1 MVSVFENSE
10 GLIYYRK
17 EIKMKFSDFKKSVDD
32 GLKATLTE
40 DESSERVKNL
50 EAILNIVNTINRSL
64 ILEDVLQLVLKNAI
78 RLTNSERGFIVLQN
92 PNNELEFKLG
102 LNSENET
109 LSKQSFEISTTVV
122 EDVFLNGQSI
132 FIEGAQSDATYDPTR
147 SILKL
152 DLQTIL
158 CSPLI
163 TNGKKIG
170 VIYVDS
176 KHLHKIKVREITG
189 TFEILAGQAATAIRN
204 AQLYDGQ
211 LNAFNAL
218 QEANAQLIQAERKVL
233 KSGIDAEIGQSLQ
246 GLVHLALLETES
258 LMRIIEKSHFDFKT
272 QKENVDDL
280 LFDRLKLKSKV
291 AADSIR
297 NIQKYAQVLLETS
310 IMDLNKDNGDLNRV
324 IQSVIKYLSP
334 LKKFLAITFKTEL
347 NQLPMCNFDSEQIQ
361 HLLVHLITNSA
372 DAKKDATITVKSYKK
387 DDWIFVEIEDD
398 GPGFPEKLRV
408 NPSDAFNLSK
418 NGYGL
423 FLCKSIIDKHKGEIK
438 ILPGKNGAAVHF
450 AIPIVH

>member
-1 MVSVFENSE
+1 
-10 GLIYYRK
+10 
-17 EIKMKFSDFKKSVDD
+17 MKFSEFKKNVDD
-32 GLKATLTE
+32 GIKNVIT
-40 DESSERVKNL
+40 DDDSSERMKSL

-64 ILEDVLQLVLKNAI
+64 ILEDVLELVLKNAI
-78 RLTNSERGFIVLQN
+78 RLTNSERGFVVLHGEN
-92 PNNELEFKLG
+92 GELEFKLG
-102 LNSENET
+102 LNNENEN
-109 LSKQSFEISTTVV
+109 LPKQSFEVSKTVV
-122 EDVFLNGQSI
+122 EDVFRNGQSI
-132 FIEGAQSDATYDPTR
+132 FIEGAQSDATYDTTR

-211 LNAFNAL
+211 LNAYNAL
-218 QEANAQLIQAERKVL
+218 QEANAQLIRAERRVL
-233 KSGIDAEIGQSLQ
+233 KSGIDSEIGQSLQ

-258 LMRIIEKSHFDFKT
+258 LLRTIEKT
-272 QKENVDDL
+272 QTDYESVQQIDDL

-310 IMDLNKDNGDLNRV
+310 VTDLNKENNDLNRT

-334 LKKFLAITFKTEL
+334 LKKFGLVTFKTEL
-347 NQLPMCNFDSEQIQ
+347 NTLPLCDFDPEQIQ
-361 HLLVHLITNSA
+361 HLLVHLITNSV
-372 DAKKDATITVKSYKK
+372 DANKNATVTIRSFSDKQNNC
-387 DDWIFVEIEDD
+387 VEVLDD
-398 GPGFPEKLRV
+398 GPGFPETIKQ
-408 NPSDAFNLSK
+408 NPTAVFNLS
-418 NGYGL
+418 NGGYGL
-423 FLCKSIIDKHKGEIK
+423 FLCKSIIDKHNGEIK
-438 ILPGKNGAAVHF
+438 IKPSDKGALVHF
-450 AIPIVH
+450 SLPFNMQ

>member
-1 MVSVFENSE
+1 
-10 GLIYYRK
+10 
-17 EIKMKFSDFKKSVDD
+17 MKFSDFKKNIDDEIKSVI
-32 GLKATLTE
+32 LET
-40 DESSERVKNL
+40 ESSDRLKSL

-64 ILEDVLQLVLKNAI
+64 ILEDVLELVLQNAI

-92 PNNELEFKLG
+92 AESELEFKLG
-102 LNSENET
+102 LNEQNEN
-109 LSKQSFEISTTVV
+109 LPKNLFEVSNTVV
-122 EDVFLNGQSI
+122 EDVFRNGQSI
-132 FIEGAQSDATYDPTR
+132 FLEGAQSDTAFDTTK

-176 KHLHKIKVREITG
+176 KRLHKIKVREITG

-204 AQLYDGQ
+204 AQLYDNQ
-211 LNAFNAL
+211 INAYNAL
-218 QEANAQLIQAERKVL
+218 QEANAQLIQAERRVL
-233 KSGIDAEIGQSLQ
+233 KSGIDSEIGQALQ

-258 LMRIIEKSHFDFKT
+258 QLRTIEKSQSEFDTTK
-272 QKENVDDL
+272 QLDDL

-310 IMDLNKDNGDLNRV
+310 VTDLNKENNDLNKT

-334 LKKFLAITFKTEL
+334 LKKFNAVTFKTEL
-347 NQLPMCNFDSEQIQ
+347 NTLPLCDFDPEQIQ
-361 HLLVHLITNSA
+361 HLLVHLFTNSVNA
-372 DAKKDATITVKSYKK
+372 SKNATITIRSYKK
-387 DDWIFVEIEDD
+387 ENRNIVDVQDD
-398 GPGFPEKLRV
+398 GPGFAEKFKK
-408 NPSDAFNLSK
+408 NQATIFNLS
-418 NGYGL
+418 NGGYGL
-423 FLCKSIIDKHKGEIK
+423 FLCKNIIDKHKGEIK
-438 ILPGKNGAAVHF
+438 ILNSDKGALIQF
-450 AIPIVH
+450 SLPNN

>member
-1 MVSVFENSE
+1 
-10 GLIYYRK
+10 
-17 EIKMKFSDFKKSVDD
+17 MKFSEFKKNIDD
-32 GLKATLTE
+32 GIKNVIA
-40 DESSERVKNL
+40 DNESSDRTKSL

-64 ILEDVLQLVLKNAI
+64 ILEDVLELVLKNAI
-78 RLTNSERGFIVLQN
+78 RLTQSERGFIVLQN
-92 PNNELEFKLG
+92 TTGDLEFKLG
-102 LNSENET
+102 LNEQNEN
-109 LSKQSFEISTTVV
+109 LPKQLFEVSNTVV
-122 EDVFLNGQSI
+122 EDVFKNGQSI
-132 FIEGAQSDATYDPTR
+132 FLEGAQSDTAYDTTK

-204 AQLYDGQ
+204 AQLYDNQ
-211 LNAFNAL
+211 INAYNAL

-233 KSGIDAEIGQSLQ
+233 KSGIDTEIGQALQ

-258 LMRIIEKSHFDFKT
+258 LLRTIEKSQSEFDT
-272 QKENVDDL
+272 NQELDDL

-310 IMDLNKDNGDLNRV
+310 VTDLNKDNNDLNRT

-334 LKKFLAITFKTEL
+334 LKKFSSVTFKTEL
-347 NQLPMCNFDSEQIQ
+347 NTLPLCDFDPEQIQ
-361 HLLVHLITNSA
+361 HLLVHLFTNSVNA
-372 DAKKDATITVKSYKK
+372 NKNATITIRSYIKENK
-387 DDWIFVEIEDD
+387 NCVDVLDD
-398 GPGFPEKLRV
+398 GPGFSEKYKA
-408 NPSDAFNLSK
+408 NPAAIFNLS
-418 NGYGL
+418 NGGYGL
-423 FLCKSIIDKHKGEIK
+423 FLCKNVIDKHKGEIK
-438 ILPGKNGAAVHF
+438 ILNSEKGALIHF
-450 AIPIVH
+450 SLPVN

>member
-1 MVSVFENSE
+1 
-10 GLIYYRK
+10 
-17 EIKMKFSDFKKSVDD
+17 MKFSEFKKNIDD
-32 GLKATLTE
+32 GIKNVIA
-40 DESSERVKNL
+40 DSESSDRTKSL

-64 ILEDVLQLVLKNAI
+64 ILEDVLELVLKNAI
-78 RLTNSERGFIVLQN
+78 RLTQSERGFIVLQN
-92 PNNELEFKLG
+92 ATGDLEFKLG
-102 LNSENET
+102 LNEQNEN
-109 LSKQSFEISTTVV
+109 LPKQLFEVSNTVV
-122 EDVFLNGQSI
+122 EDVFKNGQSI
-132 FIEGAQSDATYDPTR
+132 FLEGAQSDTAYDTTK

-176 KHLHKIKVREITG
+176 KRLHKIKVREITG

-204 AQLYDGQ
+204 AQLYDNQ
-211 LNAFNAL
+211 INAYNAL

-233 KSGIDAEIGQSLQ
+233 KSGIDTEIGQALQ

-258 LMRIIEKSHFDFKT
+258 LLRTIEKSQSEFDT
-272 QKENVDDL
+272 NQELDDL

-310 IMDLNKDNGDLNRV
+310 VTDLNKDNNDLNRT

-334 LKKFLAITFKTEL
+334 LKKFSSVTFKTEL
-347 NQLPMCNFDSEQIQ
+347 NTLPLCDFDPEQIQ
-361 HLLVHLITNSA
+361 HLLVHLFTNSVNA
-372 DAKKDATITVKSYKK
+372 SKNATITIRSYIKENK
-387 DDWIFVEIEDD
+387 NCVDVQDD
-398 GPGFPEKLRV
+398 GPGFSEKYNA
-408 NPSDAFNLSK
+408 NPSAIFNLS
-418 NGYGL
+418 NGGYGL
-423 FLCKSIIDKHKGEIK
+423 FLCKNVIDKHKGEIK
-438 ILPGKNGAAVHF
+438 ILNSEKGALIHF
-450 AIPIVH
+450 SLPVN

>member
-1 MVSVFENSE
+1 
-10 GLIYYRK
+10 L
-17 EIKMKFSDFKKSVDD
+17 
-32 GLKATLTE
+32 
-40 DESSERVKNL
+40 KNL
-50 EAILNIVNTINRSL
+50 EAILNVVNTINRSL
-64 ILEDVLQLVLKNAI
+64 ILDDVLELVLKNSI

-92 PNNELEFKLG
+92 DAGDLEFKLG
-102 LNSENET
+102 LDEKNKD
-109 LSKQSFEISTTVV
+109 LPKQSFEVSTTVV
-122 EDVFLNGQSI
+122 EDVFHNGQSI

-211 LNAFNAL
+211 INAYNAL

-258 LMRIIEKSHFDFKT
+258 LLRVIEKT
-272 QKENVDDL
+272 QEEYEAKNQVDDL

-310 IMDLNKDNGDLNRV
+310 FTDIKKGSDDLNRT

-334 LKKFLAITFKTEL
+334 LKKFSSVTFKTEL
-347 NQLPMCNFDSEQIQ
+347 NPLPLCNFDSEQIQ

-372 DAKKDATITVKSYKK
+372 EAKKDSTITIRSFARENNNY
-387 DDWIFVEIEDD
+387 VEIHDD
-398 GPGFPEKLRV
+398 GPGFPEKYRS
-408 NPSDAFNLSK
+408 NPSTVFNLS
-418 NGYGL
+418 NSGYGL

-438 ILPGKNGAAVHF
+438 ILHSDIGALIQFSIPTGK
-450 AIPIVH
+450 